1 MQILHSTADLRRLHR
16 PIHWAMGFFDGVHRG
31 HAAVIRSAASPGA
44 LRGVLT
50 FEQHPLTLLNP
61 AAAPKLLTPD
71 AAFKAK
77 RIASLGA
84 DLLLLL
90 PFTRELADTEAGTFL
105 RELAAACP
113 IAGISVGA
121 NWHFGKG
128 GRGNTEFLRRAAAE
142 LRFTPCINELLSQEG
157 DIICSSRIRER
168 LAAGDLERVGCMLGY
183 PFTICGRV
191 EHGQQLARRLGFPTA
206 NIALSTVAALPPY
219 GVYEVS
225 CEHRGQQLRGI
236 ANLGLRPTIREDT
249 KIVRLETHFLGG
261 YSGDLYGEQLT
272 ISLRRFLRPETP
284 FRSIDALRDQIAQDI
299 ASL

>member
-1 MQILHSTADLRRLHR
+1 MQILHSTADLRRIHR

-31 HAAVIRSAASPGA
+31 HAAVIRSASSPGA

-71 AAFKAK
+71 AGFKAK

-105 RELAAACP
+105 RELAAAGP

-128 GRGNTEFLRRAAAE
+128 GRGNTEFLRRFAAE

-157 DIICSSRIRER
+157 DIICSSRIREH
-168 LAAGDLERVGCMLGY
+168 LAEGDLERVGCMLGY

-206 NIALSTVAALPPY
+206 NIALSPVAALPPY

-284 FRSIDALRDQIAQDI
+284 FRSIDALRQQIAQDI